1 MEGARRDGW
10 TVTAVTGLA
19 ALLASLSLVGAD
31 ALWLVPLG
39 REIAH
44 GHLPGSIPNAAATT
58 SGWHDVPA
66 LGQLAFWALYRA
78 LGGDRGLLALQV
90 AAAAAGFWALAR
102 GLVREAAGGTALAV
116 SAIVLVGSLPAVFVI
131 GVSLFSLA
139 LFPLLLLLLETDG
152 RAPDS
157 RIWLAPVI
165 IAAWGNLHGGVLAGW
180 GLLACYLVLARARR
194 DPWLSAGVLAAATI
208 ALFVN
213 PVLWNT
219 PAYYRGV
226 FANEARRMGTGLWKP
241 LELGGFD
248 LILIVAAGALV
259 VLALAGRR
267 SIRLWEAVAL
277 AGLALATV
285 GVARTGTWFLFVAA
299 YPAARAF
306 TLRPPSERVLRMAGF
321 VFAGA

>member
-1 MEGARRDGW
+1 MEGARHDGW
-10 TVTAVTGLA
+10 TVTAVTGFA

-44 GHLPGSIPNAAATT
+44 GHLPGSIPNAAAPS

-66 LGQLAFWALYRA
+66 LGQLAFWAFYRA

-90 AAAAAGFWALAR
+90 AAAAIGFWALAR
-102 GLVREAAGGTALAV
+102 GLVREAAGGTVLAV

-139 LFPLLLLLLETDG
+139 LFPLLLLLLEADG
-152 RAPDS
+152 RAPGG

-180 GLLACYLVLARARR
+180 GLLACYLVLARGRR
-194 DPWLSAGVLAAATI
+194 DPWLSVGVLAAATI

-213 PVLWNT
+213 PVLWKT
-219 PAYYRGV
+219 PSYYRGV
-226 FANEARRMGTGLWKP
+226 FQRP
-241 LELGGFD
+241 
-248 LILIVAAGALV
+248 AGWGRASGSRSSS
-259 VLALAGRR
+259 AG
-267 SIRLWEAVAL
+267 S
-277 AGLALATV
+277 
-285 GVARTGTWFLFVAA
+285 TWC
-299 YPAARAF
+299 
-306 TLRPPSERVLRMAGF
+306 
-321 VFAGA
+321 